1 MHIRVIKTITLTFV
15 LSLPLHVHFMIT
27 YLFDSFGQGAPTPK
41 RIEYPLRAH
50 QKVAIMRNIEK
61 MLGEALGDPH
71 EVKALA
77 FILSLQ
83 YKLFTI
89 VNVLIA

>member
-1 MHIRVIKTITLTFV
+1 MYF
-15 LSLPLHVHFMIT
+15 
-27 YLFDSFGQGAPTPK
+27 QGAPTPK

-71 EVKALA
+71 EVKKKKRAVSKVLA
-77 FILSLQ
+77 VYMTAQSC
-83 YKLFTI
+83 T
-89 VNVLIA
+89 